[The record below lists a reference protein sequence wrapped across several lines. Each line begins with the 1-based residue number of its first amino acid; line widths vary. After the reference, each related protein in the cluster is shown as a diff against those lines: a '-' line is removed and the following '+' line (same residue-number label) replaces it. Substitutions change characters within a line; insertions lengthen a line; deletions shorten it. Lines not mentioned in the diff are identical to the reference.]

1 MTTKKYKLL
10 KDLPFAKAGTIIT
23 QLKDLPFA
31 KAGTIITHNPNDEF
45 ISQEFSLHLSEYDL
59 LQKYITNAGWFEPI
73 IKKPKQI
80 LKYAN
85 GAVMENLE
93 VDQQYYSINSIM
105 AHQELWGN
113 HICDATRC
121 MQRNVFL
128 TQLEAQRA
136 LNMQIVQNWL
146 LKKIAEIDANN
157 NWACDWSDINQK
169 KYFLSFD
176 HDFKELDKNVIP
188 NTGKYANREYNSQTN
203 NVYMSEQAR
212 DYMMSD
218 EVSLEDFKLFLNVVN

>member
-10 KDLPFAKAGTIIT
+10 KDLPFANAGVILDRNEYNCWFAPNADDFSWYREKN
-23 QLKDLPFA
+23 QVGENLRDFLDKLKDN
-31 KAGTIITHNPNDEF
+31 TD
-45 ISQEFSLHLSEYDL
+45 
-59 LQKYITNAGWFEPI
+59 WFEPI

-203 NVYMSEQAR
+203 NVYMSEQAK

-218 EVSLEDFKLFLNVVN
+218 KVSLEDFKLFLNVVN